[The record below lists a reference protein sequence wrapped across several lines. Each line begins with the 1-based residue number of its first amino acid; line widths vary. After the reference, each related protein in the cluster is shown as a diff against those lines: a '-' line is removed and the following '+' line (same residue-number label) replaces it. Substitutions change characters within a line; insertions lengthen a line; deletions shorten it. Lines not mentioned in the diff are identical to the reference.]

1 MRGYAACIAARADQR
16 NFMSSANPYA
26 PPRAAV
32 DDVDPGQTYQPVRFW
47 SAQGRIGRLRYL
59 AYSMG
64 GYVAYVLALFVVGFI
79 GAATQSAGVASL
91 AIWVLLV
98 PYLVFFVLLSIQRSH
113 DMDVSGWL
121 SMVALIPLV
130 GLVFLFIPGTRGANR
145 FGAPPPLNTT
155 GVKVMAALPLVVF
168 VVGIV
173 AAIALPAYVDYQ
185 KRAAAAR

>member
-1 MRGYAACIAARADQR
+1 
-16 NFMSSANPYA
+16 MSSINPYA

-32 DDVDPGQTYQPVRFW
+32 DDVDPGQAYQPVRFW
-47 SAQGRIGRLRYL
+47 SARGRIGRLRYL

-64 GYVAYVLALFVVGFI
+64 GYVAFVLALAVVVGV
-79 GAATQSAGVASL
+79 ATATQSGAVA
-91 AIWVLLV
+91 ATVAPWALLV

-113 DMDVSGWL
+113 DMDVTGWL
-121 SMVALIPLV
+121 SLVALIPLV
-130 GLVFLFIPGTRGANR
+130 GLAFLFIPGTRGANR
-145 FGAPPPLNTT
+145 FGPPPPLNTT

-185 KRAAAAR
+185 KRAAAAAAR

>member
-1 MRGYAACIAARADQR
+1 
-16 NFMSSANPYA
+16 MSGTNPYA

-32 DDVDPGQTYQPVRFW
+32 DDVGPGQAYQPVRFW

-59 AYSMG
+59 AYNAG
-64 GYVAYVLALFVVGFI
+64 GYVAFALALAVVSI
-79 GAATQSAGVASL
+79 VGAATQSTGAATV
-91 AIWVLLV
+91 AIWVLVV

-113 DMDVSGWL
+113 DMNVTGWL
-121 SMVALIPLV
+121 SLAALIPLV
-130 GLVFLFIPGTRGANR
+130 GLAFLFIPGTCGANR

-185 KRAAAAR
+185 KRAAAAAAR